1 MTSTTAQ
8 DWDTAAAVVRD
19 HADALASM
27 GSHSELYSFAKEK
40 NLATKLLFPKFKT
53 ELRKQLRIDYDQ
65 IRKDTL
71 AARLVELEAAGETA
85 PTITL
90 FCAGDVEVDS
100 YAVCRAEEEDP
111 WYGTFHENDQVADQ
125 DHADESAARKA
136 VYLAGKAREFAGL
149 DIVHLRLS
157 VTNHVVTRT
166 ALMRDMLK
174 HKVWVT
180 VDIVDDPNG
189 NPALELCR
197 APGFRGWREVSLGDL
212 IEDSDGAAQ

>member
-90 FCAGDVEVDS
+90 FCAGDVES
-100 YAVCRAEEEDP
+100 IRTRCAGQRKKTP
-111 WYGTFHENDQVADQ
+111 GTEP
-125 DHADESAARKA
+125 S
-136 VYLAGKAREFAGL
+136 
-149 DIVHLRLS
+149 
-157 VTNHVVTRT
+157 TRT
-166 ALMRDMLK
+166 IRSQ
-174 HKVWVT
+174 
-180 VDIVDDPNG
+180 IRSG
-189 NPALELCR
+189 SCR
-197 APGFRGWREVSLGDL
+197 RVRCEEGRVSGGQ
-212 IEDSDGAAQ
+212 SP